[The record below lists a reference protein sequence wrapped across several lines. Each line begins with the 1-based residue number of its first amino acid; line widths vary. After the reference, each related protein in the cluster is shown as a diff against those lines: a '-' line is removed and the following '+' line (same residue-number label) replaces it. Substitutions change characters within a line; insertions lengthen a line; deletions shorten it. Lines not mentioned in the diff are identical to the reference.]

1 MRNKVSICACLCA
14 ALIFYPAFALAQSRA
29 GNSGNRI
36 ENSFPEEE
44 LFSLGSYYYPEQW
57 DESQWE
63 RDLKK
68 MASMGI
74 AFTHFAEFAW
84 AALEPEEGRYDFRW
98 LDKAVALADSYGL
111 KVILCT
117 PSP

>member
-57 DESQWE
+57 D
-63 RDLKK
+63 
-68 MASMGI
+68 
-74 AFTHFAEFAW
+74 
-84 AALEPEEGRYDFRW
+84 
-98 LDKAVALADSYGL
+98 
-111 KVILCT
+111 
-117 PSP
+117 

>member
-44 LFSLGSYYYPEQW
+44 LLSLGSYYYPEQW
-57 DESQWE
+57 DSALWES
-63 RDLKK
+63 DLTR
-68 MASMGI
+68 MRAAGI
-74 AFTHFAEFAW
+74 SVIRIAEFAW
-84 AALEPEEGRYDFRW
+84 NKVEPEEEKFTYTFFDEF
-98 LDKAVALADSYGL
+98 LD
-111 KVILCT
+111 I
-117 PSP
+117 